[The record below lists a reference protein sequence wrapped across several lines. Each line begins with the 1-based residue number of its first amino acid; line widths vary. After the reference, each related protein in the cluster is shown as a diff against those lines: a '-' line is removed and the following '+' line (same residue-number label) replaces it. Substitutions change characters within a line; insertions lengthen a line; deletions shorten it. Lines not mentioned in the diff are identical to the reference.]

1 MSPLRAADDVEPS
14 LILRP
19 CSFDTFMAGP
29 VGKITSNQV
38 RTDDDHRATIT
49 QNSKNWKC
57 SDVSP
62 AETPIPSAA
71 TSEPPPQGRPSRASA
86 TGGAVEGHSV
96 LRRRREPHP
105 DRLGAVDPPP
115 AGEGDVPPPRG
126 RIRSGHA
133 QPENLRHH

>member
-71 TSEPPPQGRPSRASA
+71 TSEPPPQGEAVARKRDRWGCRRALGLAAPPRTPPRPPWGGRPS
-86 TGGAVEGHSV
+86 
-96 LRRRREPHP
+96 PC
-105 DRLGAVDPPP
+105 
-115 AGEGDVPPPRG
+115 RG
-126 RIRSGHA
+126 
-133 QPENLRHH
+133 